1 MLLFILFYPV
11 IYLFRF
17 ISVYIRL
24 KRHAVF
30 KGVQF
35 LHHTINIVYT
45 IMGITGKNHLG
56 CQWTQEEKCGMM
68 EGPCS
73 DDSHCLFD
81 LICEANSCN
90 EDFSNGTR
98 CCTQPLPCNHTH
110 ARTDTCCNELHKCNI
125 NEGNCYDNNGCYGN
139 LQCGT
144 KNCDW
149 SSEANCCTHPSNE
162 GGK

>member
-1 MLLFILFYPV
+1 MFSLQENLILKKKCTTAQSFICKEVTSYK
-11 IYLFRF
+11 I
-17 ISVYIRL
+17 
-24 KRHAVF
+24 
-30 KGVQF
+30 
-35 LHHTINIVYT
+35 HT
-45 IMGITGKNHLG
+45 LD
-56 CQWTQEEKCGMM
+56 CQWTPEEKCGLM
-68 EGPCS
+68 EGPCI
-73 DDSHCLFD
+73 DDFHCLFD

-90 EDFSNGTR
+90 GDFSNGTR

-149 SSEANCCTHPSNE
+149 SSEANCCTHPPNE

>member
-1 MLLFILFYPV
+1 M
-11 IYLFRF
+11 
-17 ISVYIRL
+17 S
-24 KRHAVF
+24 
-30 KGVQF
+30 
-35 LHHTINIVYT
+35 
-45 IMGITGKNHLG
+45 ITGKNHLG
-56 CQWTQEEKCGMM
+56 CQWTQEEKCGLM

-162 GGK
+162 GGKWPGFFSDTVIIKVIFYNSSTLKYLIDEYSPNYMQCLPPNSCQS